1 MATRKEKLRKELI
14 RRGITYQVKAWQ
26 GQGSRLILPGTG
38 SDPEEEEK
46 TYSDPTSKKLELVP
60 TIEKIGTESYQES

>member
-1 MATRKEKLRKELI
+1 MATRKEKLRKELT
-14 RRGITYQVKAWQ
+14 RRGITYQVKAW
-26 GQGSRLILPGTG
+26 GHGSRLILPGTG

-46 TYSDPTSKKLELVP
+46 TYSDPTPKKLELVP